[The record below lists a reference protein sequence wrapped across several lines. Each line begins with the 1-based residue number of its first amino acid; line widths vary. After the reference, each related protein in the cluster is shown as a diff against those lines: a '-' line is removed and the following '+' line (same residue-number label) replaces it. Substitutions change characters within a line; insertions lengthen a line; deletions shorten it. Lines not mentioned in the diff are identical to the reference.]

1 MVHNQQKPTKAQ
13 VDALLAEGFSTRQI
27 AQAYGWSA
35 SSIIRIHH
43 AKDRLELQKEQRTD
57 WKMPITEEER
67 MEARRKCRIGDKLM
81 VFNHWKSK
89 KKEIG
94 YGVWEISRIKH
105 KFRYIV
111 LLENG
116 RTVDY
121 AEVAR
126 QRRGERDVNF

>member
-1 MVHNQQKPTKAQ
+1 MVHNMQKPTKDQ
-13 VDALLAEGFSTRQI
+13 VDAMLKDGFSIRQI
-27 AQAYGWSA
+27 AKTYGWST
-35 SSIIRIHH
+35 SSIHRIHD
-43 AKDRLELQKEQRTD
+43 AKDRVEMQREQQSYG
-57 WKMPITEEER
+57 KMPITKEER
-67 MEARRKCRIGDKLM
+67 TEARRKCRIGDKLM

-94 YGVWEISRIKH
+94 YGVWEISRIKK

-116 RTVDY
+116 RTIDY

-126 QRRGERDVNF
+126 QRRGEK

>member
-1 MVHNQQKPTKAQ
+1 MIHNMQKPTKDQ
-13 VDALLAEGFSTRQI
+13 VDAMLKAGFSIRQI
-27 AQAYGWSA
+27 AKAYGWSI
-35 SSIIRIHH
+35 SSIHRIHN
-43 AKDRLELQKEQRTD
+43 ANDRLEMQKEQRAD
-57 WKMPITEEER
+57 WKMPITKEER
-67 MEARRKCRIGDKLM
+67 IEARKKCRIGDELM

-94 YGVWEISRIKH
+94 YGVWETSRIKK

-111 LLENG
+111 VLENG

-126 QRRGERDVNF
+126 QRRSGC